1 MFSTLFSSS
10 HNAEQRARYG
20 AHYTSKADILLI
32 VEPVLMQ
39 PLRRQ
44 WAAAQEAIAAD
55 PACTDA
61 QIRAML
67 ERLRTTT
74 VLDPA
79 CGVGGFLYVAFH
91 EMKNLEREVAA
102 FAIGLGWRP

>member
-44 WAAAQEAIAAD
+44 WASAPARSFKDTTRASCHLVVSPCPLYQRHSQRSGFCWQRRVAMCAA
-55 PACTDA
+55 
-61 QIRAML
+61 
-67 ERLRTTT
+67 
-74 VLDPA
+74 
-79 CGVGGFLYVAFH
+79 
-91 EMKNLEREVAA
+91 
-102 FAIGLGWRP
+102 